1 MSELLTTARP
11 YAKALFKTARD
22 QSTLD
27 EYLEMLSNL
36 NLVLNEKE
44 VKNLMI
50 NDSFDSKDK
59 IKILSEILQ
68 DSTDERFMRFIKLLI
83 ENDRLLVIS
92 EILGLYNMYLQEER
106 SLKTAKIDTAFE
118 LSSEQLESVKIAL
131 EKRFNKKV
139 VIEQNIDVTL
149 LAGAVVR
156 VDDLVIDGSFKE
168 QLRKLETQLI

>member
-36 NLVLNEKE
+36 NLVVNDKE

-68 DSTDERFMRFIKLLI
+68 DSTDERFSRFIKLLI
-83 ENDRLLVIS
+83 ENDRL
-92 EILGLYNMYLQEER
+92 
-106 SLKTAKIDTAFE
+106 
-118 LSSEQLESVKIAL
+118 
-131 EKRFNKKV
+131 
-139 VIEQNIDVTL
+139 
-149 LAGAVVR
+149 
-156 VDDLVIDGSFKE
+156 
-168 QLRKLETQLI
+168 

>member
-36 NLVLNEKE
+36 NLVVNEKE

-59 IKILSEILQ
+59 IKILSEI
-68 DSTDERFMRFIKLLI
+68 
-83 ENDRLLVIS
+83 
-92 EILGLYNMYLQEER
+92 
-106 SLKTAKIDTAFE
+106 
-118 LSSEQLESVKIAL
+118 
-131 EKRFNKKV
+131 
-139 VIEQNIDVTL
+139 
-149 LAGAVVR
+149 
-156 VDDLVIDGSFKE
+156 
-168 QLRKLETQLI
+168 